1 MSIFQS
7 VTPDWHILPC
17 FCFICVGSG
26 NERIVIKRIVTFRFK
41 EREDEEE
48 EIDKPSERRLQE
60 TPAKSIWKYHCAPQ
74 EINSGYVSW
83 EAKQVAH
90 TKRPHQ
96 NKNKN
101 KNKTKIENENN
112 TIRESEIPAR
122 WRSAFVAESIDEND
136 RHNNNNNNRNNNK
149 HNYAKLC
156 EKKAIH
162 LCVYRNQ
169 VFTEA
174 RVGFYICFAMSIL
187 LSVCGSANH

>member
-1 MSIFQS
+1 M
-7 VTPDWHILPC
+7 
-17 FCFICVGSG
+17 
-26 NERIVIKRIVTFRFK
+26 
-41 EREDEEE
+41 
-48 EIDKPSERRLQE
+48 
-60 TPAKSIWKYHCAPQ
+60 
-74 EINSGYVSW
+74 SW

-96 NKNKN
+96 NKT
-101 KNKTKIENENN
+101 KTKTENENN

-136 RHNNNNNNRNNNK
+136 RHNSNNRNNNK

-169 VFTEA
+169 VFIDA
-174 RVGFYICFAMSIL
+174 RAD
-187 LSVCGSANH
+187 